1 MRRRIQITG
10 GSTYIIS
17 LPKEWVKSYNLGKGS
32 EVDVE
37 VLPNGDL
44 IVRPIIE
51 QAGRHED
58 TVSLP
63 MEDNIWA
70 TIRKLIS
77 YYIAG
82 VSQISIKIGQ
92 SYDHKSIHMLKD
104 FVSRRI
110 MGLEIVEESS
120 NELLFQVTVSDDAI
134 PIQTSLK
141 RLTRII
147 LNMLVDIKISI
158 KNESPDP
165 IIGIESRDDIVD
177 RFYLY
182 IARQL
187 TQVLRGK
194 IRPYNIGVNS
204 LMEADLYKFSAKNL
218 ERIGDHTVIMSNSIQ
233 SLYGPSSGHEISC
246 MKEPLLLMLSN
257 TIDLFQETSTTF
269 LSLDSEKADTLIE
282 EAMTLRRV
290 NDEESN
296 KVICIR
302 SPESY
307 YHARRI
313 LESLKRVT
321 DYSIDI
327 LETVI
332 NMSIIK
338 ELEVNTTIK

>member
-1 MRRRIQITG
+1 MRRRIQVTG

-17 LPKEWVKSYNLGKGS
+17 LPKEWVISYNLGKGS

-44 IVRPIIE
+44 IVRPIVE
-51 QAGRHED
+51 QAGRQDD
-58 TVSLP
+58 TVSLL

-92 SYDHKSIHMLKD
+92 NYNHRSIHILKD

-147 LNMLVDIKISI
+147 LNMLIDIRTSI
-158 KNESPDP
+158 KNEIPDP

-194 IRPYNIGVNS
+194 IRPYSIGVNS

-218 ERIGDHTVIMSNSIQ
+218 ERIGDHTVIMSSSIH
-233 SLYGPSSGHEISC
+233 SLYRPSSNHEISC
-246 MKEPLLLMLSN
+246 IKEPLLLMLSN

-269 LSLDSEKADTLIE
+269 LSLDSEKADILIE

-302 SPESY
+302 NPESY
-307 YHARRI
+307 YHTRRI

-338 ELEVNTTIK
+338 KLEANTTIK